1 MDSLQQKTYNL
12 WRDSI
17 RDEIVKE
24 IEKKGIKK
32 SGIKVIE
39 GLLRLRQICNHP
51 LLVKNNYTGK
61 SGKFEEFKE
70 LLGKA
75 LEEDHKI
82 LVFSQFVSM
91 LNILKAYLD
100 KEKILHEYLT
110 GSTKDRKSCVNS
122 FQNDE
127 KIKVFLISLKAGG
140 FGLNLT
146 AADYVFHYD
155 PWWNPAVEIQATDR
169 VHRIGQ
175 NKNIFVYKFITKDSV
190 EEKILHLQDKKKR
203 LVENII
209 TSESGILKNLTK
221 DDINILFS

>member
-1 MDSLQQKTYNL
+1 
-12 WRDSI
+12 
-17 RDEIVKE
+17 
-24 IEKKGIKK
+24 
-32 SGIKVIE
+32 
-39 GLLRLRQICNHP
+39 
-51 LLVKNNYTGK
+51 
-61 SGKFEEFKE
+61 
-70 LLGKA
+70 
-75 LEEDHKI
+75 
-82 LVFSQFVSM
+82 
-91 LNILKAYLD
+91 
-100 KEKILHEYLT
+100 
-110 GSTKDRKSCVNS
+110 
-122 FQNDE
+122 
-127 KIKVFLISLKAGG
+127 
-140 FGLNLT
+140 LT